1 MLKGLDWQ
9 KDHTFKNNDK
19 ECSYMDQELDL
30 T

>member
-9 KDHTFKNNDK
+9 KDHTFKNNK